1 MAKRN
6 GLRPGTFAAYNL
18 GTGTGASI
26 DEVIGRA
33 RQITR
38 KTIVSKAEARRAGD
52 PPVLVADPTLARTAL
67 NWTPRHSS
75 LDNILSTAW
84 AWMTE
89 HRTKVVK

>member
-1 MAKRN
+1 
-6 GLRPGTFAAYNL
+6 
-18 GTGTGASI
+18 
-26 DEVIGRA
+26 VIGRA

-52 PPVLVADPTLARTAL
+52 PPVLVADAGLARTAL
-67 NWTPRHSS
+67 NWTPRQSS